1 MIQSRHNDLKG
12 INLPNKMINIINE
25 RLKEIRQEVMALV
38 DNQKLSL
45 TDKNQF
51 MQPLVEEKKVLE
63 HTLVYLEKI
72 KNTNYKGLCHGG

>member
-1 MIQSRHNDLKG
+1 MKMIQ
-12 INLPNKMINIINE
+12 IINDRIE
-25 RLKEIRQEVMALV
+25 EISSEVMALV

-45 TDKNQF
+45 TDKNML

-63 HTLVYLEKI
+63 QTLVYLEKI

>member
-1 MIQSRHNDLKG
+1 MKMIQ
-12 INLPNKMINIINE
+12 IIND
-25 RLKEIRQEVMALV
+25 RIKEIETEVLKAV

-45 TDKNQF
+45 SEKNII

-72 KNTNYKGLCHGG
+72 QNTDYKGLCHPN

>member
-1 MIQSRHNDLKG
+1 MKSI
-12 INLPNKMINIINE
+12 IIINK
-25 RLKEIRQEVMALV
+25 RLDEIRDEVMELV

-45 TDKNQF
+45 TKKNIY

-72 KNTNYKGLCHGG
+72 KNTDYRGLCGGG

>member
-1 MIQSRHNDLKG
+1 MITT
-12 INLPNKMINIINE
+12 INT
-25 RLKEIRQEVMALV
+25 RLDEIRTEVLALV

-45 TDKNQF
+45 TDKNVL

-72 KNTNYKGLCHGG
+72 KNTNYKGLCQGG